1 MAVLEFKTYRLLTP
15 NAGVYPIDFLINF
28 FGQFTGCFLVKFL
41 QSGKLPISLAVVLQ
55 EYRIF

>member
-1 MAVLEFKTYRLLTP
+1 MKAEP
-15 NAGVYPIDFLINF
+15 MAGVYPIDFLINF